1 MLFSVSYV
9 DSFAEI
15 GDSVANNVASDEEM
29 TALSSSDVMATLS
42 EVVTS
47 SPSLSSAMKMSDDSY
62 IVITNDDMSPETRS
76 VQLVDDSGAICTFLD
91 AHHDVTEDDL
101 VADDVEPQLE
111 INIRTSVKRSHPG
124 KRHNRAHIMIR

>member
-47 SPSLSSAMKMSDDSY
+47 TPSLSSAMKMNEGSY
-62 IVITNDDMSPETRS
+62 IVITHDDMSPETRS
-76 VQLVDDSGAICTFLD
+76 VELVDDSGAICTFPD

-124 KRHNRAHIMIR
+124 KRHNRAHTTIQ

>member
-1 MLFSVSYV
+1 MSYV

-47 SPSLSSAMKMSDDSY
+47 TPSLSSAMKMNDSY

-76 VQLVDDSGAICTFLD
+76 VQLVDDSGAICTFPD

-124 KRHNRAHIMIR
+124 KHHNLAYTMIR